1 MNEREKM
8 KYLNLVVVFFL
19 FAALAGSAIAGDK
32 EDVLA
37 VLNTNIEAFNKHD
50 FKTYF
55 SNFVDDNTEFPYV
68 VSPLRHDAAS
78 WKAFI
83 EGTAALDYVNYHQ
96 QDELIQV
103 YNGNTA
109 VVTAYYTFSWMEN
122 GGQMNYQSGRA
133 SMVLVKQSGKWLT
146 AHMHFSKM
154 F

>member
-1 MNEREKM
+1 M
-8 KYLNLVVVFFL
+8 KHFKIIAIILLFVVF
-19 FAALAGSAIAGDK
+19 ASSAFAGDK

-37 VLNTNIEAFNKHD
+37 LVNVTAETFNNHD

-55 SNFVDDNTEFPYV
+55 SYFADDNTEFPYV
-68 VSPLRHDAAS
+68 VSPLRHDAVM

-83 EGTAALDYVNYHQ
+83 EATGSLAYVNYHG
-96 QDELIQV
+96 QDFQV
-103 YNGNTA
+103 QIYNGNSA
-109 VVTAYYTFSWMEN
+109 VVTSYYTFTWMEK

-133 SMVLVKQSGKWLT
+133 TMVAVKQGGKWLI

>member
-1 MNEREKM
+1 M
-8 KYLNLVVVFFL
+8 KTSIIS
-19 FAALAGSAIAGDK
+19 FAVLCLIISISSSAFAGDK

-37 VLNTNIEAFNKHD
+37 LVNATAETFNNHD

-55 SNFVDDNTEFPYV
+55 SYFADDNTEFPYV
-68 VSPLRHDAAS
+68 VSPLRHNAVM

-83 EGTAALDYVNYHQ
+83 EGTGSLAYVNYHG
-96 QDELIQV
+96 QDFQV
-103 YNGNTA
+103 QIYNGNSA
-109 VVTAYYTFSWMEN
+109 VVTSYYTFTWMEK

-133 SMVLVKQSGKWLT
+133 TMVAVKQGGKWLI